1 MGEHFPQPERKK
13 KGPEKVL
20 RPKNVFT
27 AFEKRSPGALDCS
40 VANVP
45 ILYLFLA
52 VILVETSLAEGFISH
67 KQ

>member
-27 AFEKRSPGALDCS
+27 AFEKRSPGTLDCL
-40 VANVP
+40 VVP

-52 VILVETSLAEGFISH
+52 VIFVETSLAEGFISH